1 MAEITLS
8 TVPNGQAL
16 QRLLTQR
23 GAPCMTKTVRE
34 DSQAL
39 AQRQAQADVR
49 TPQITL
55 IGEQACSGSFDDQR
69 PRMLAALEA
78 GIS

>member
-39 AQRQAQADVR
+39 AQRQAEGRLEV
-49 TPQITL
+49 TL
-55 IGEQACSGSFDDQR
+55 DRERKRGSATDGY
-69 PRMLAALEA
+69 P
-78 GIS
+78 